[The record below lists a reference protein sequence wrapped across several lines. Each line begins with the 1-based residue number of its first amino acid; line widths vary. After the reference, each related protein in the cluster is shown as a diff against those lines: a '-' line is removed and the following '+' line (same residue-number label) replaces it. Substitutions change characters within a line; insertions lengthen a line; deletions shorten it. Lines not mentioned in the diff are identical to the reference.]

1 MQGYKYIIFANNDIL
16 VPYGAIHALRRDLMN
31 EVLVVP
37 LTTLKGAGHNP
48 GQVNHLLIIPTDCP
62 SISTAFLIA
71 AMYQFNAYSR
81 RVWCA
86 PSSCPLTSRIT

>member
-1 MQGYKYIIFANNDIL
+1 MQGYKFIIFANNDIL

-48 GQVNHLLIIPTDCP
+48 GQVNHLLILSTDRP
-62 SISTAFLIA
+62 SISIVFLC
-71 AMYQFNAYSR
+71 N
-81 RVWCA
+81 
-86 PSSCPLTSRIT
+86 TSMHLHAESGARP